1 MVVWIEKMFAHA
13 EQRKWY
19 ETYWF
24 IDLHGVISKPDY
36 RKTVKEI
43 EYYEHVKETLQY
55 ITKNRPDVIMI
66 LFTSSYP
73 DELKIYMKQFEEDN
87 IFFKYVNENPE
98 ITDLKGNFGCYDKKP
113 YYNVIIDDKG
123 GFDPITDWLPI
134 YNYFLNTK
142 YKPDP
147 SWSFKTVESYHNSE
161 NVDMVTLNRPIIMVE
176 DIEKSTW
183 ESYTDEE
190 KVIKYFES
198 LFGYNLCLIRVAASE
213 HFKPFCEEHGF
224 SREFVISTIKNY
236 KK

>member
-43 EYYEHVKETLQY
+43 EYYDHVKETLQY

-73 DELKIYMKQFEEDN
+73 DELKIYMKQFEEDD

-123 GFDPITDWLPI
+123 GFNPETDWLPI
-134 YNYFLNTK
+134 YNYFLNAT

-147 SWSFKTVESYHNSE
+147 SWSFKTVETYHNTE
-161 NVDMVTLNRPIIMVE
+161 NVDMITLNRPQVICE
-176 DIEKSTW
+176 EWKPTG
-183 ESYTDEE
+183 EE
-190 KVIKYFES
+190 KVIKYFEA
-198 LFGYNLCLIRVAASE
+198 LFGDNFNLIQVVTSE
-213 HFKPFCEEHGF
+213 NFKPFCEKNGI
-224 SREFVISTIKNY
+224 SRDFVIKTIKNY
-236 KK
+236 KTKL